1 MLKFAVDKYR
11 GYLLDTSVL
20 SAFAPDK
27 PTTTAELSAWM
38 RAQSDR
44 LFIPC
49 IAIAELEQGIRKL
62 RRSGGLAR
70 ADRLSAWLEGL
81 IGGYA
86 GRVLPLDTEACR
98 IAGQIAEAA
107 TAAGKH
113 PGFPDV
119 AIAALAQQ
127 GGLLVLTRNIR
138 HFAALGVACA
148 DPTGHLPED

>member
-1 MLKFAVDKYR
+1 
-11 GYLLDTSVL
+11 
-20 SAFAPDK
+20 
-27 PTTTAELSAWM
+27 M
-38 RAQSDR
+38 RTQSER

-62 RRSGGLAR
+62 RRSGGMAR
-70 ADRLSAWLEGL
+70 ADRLSTWLDGL

-86 GRVLPLDTEACR
+86 DRVLPLDTEACR

-107 TAAGKH
+107 TAAGRH

-127 GGLLVLTRNIR
+127 GSLLVLTRNVR
-138 HFAALGVACA
+138 HFAPLGVACA
-148 DPTGHLPED
+148 DPTERLPEGQKL

>member
-1 MLKFAVDKYR
+1 MSAAAPK

-27 PTTTAELSAWM
+27 PPLPPDFAEWLRRRSN
-38 RAQSDR
+38 Q

-62 RRSGGLAR
+62 RRGGGSAR
-70 ADRLSAWLEGL
+70 AGRLSDWLDGLVEQFADRL
-81 IGGYA
+81 
-86 GRVLPLDTEACR
+86 LPLDTATCR
-98 IAGQIAEAA
+98 IAGQIADQAV
-107 TAAGKH
+107 AAGKH

-127 GGLLVLTRNIR
+127 ARLVVLTCNVR
-138 HFAALGVACA
+138 HFVPLGIVCA
-148 DPTGHLPED
+148 DPFEQLPK